1 MLEKEY
7 EYYLKHKNSLIEK
20 YVGKYIIIKNNDVI
34 GAYESKED
42 AIKQTQ
48 IKHKI
53 GTFLIQLCSK
63 KEEDDVM
70 RFHSRVAFSSNAKTL

>member
-7 EYYLKHKNSLIEK
+7 EYYLKHKSSLIEK
-20 YVGKYIIIKNNDVI
+20 YGGKYVVIKNNDVL
-34 GAYESKED
+34 GAYENKED

-53 GTFLIQLCSK
+53 GTFLIQLCSG
-63 KEEDDVM
+63 KEEDEVM
-70 RFHSRVAFSSNAKTL
+70 RFHSRVAFASNAKTL